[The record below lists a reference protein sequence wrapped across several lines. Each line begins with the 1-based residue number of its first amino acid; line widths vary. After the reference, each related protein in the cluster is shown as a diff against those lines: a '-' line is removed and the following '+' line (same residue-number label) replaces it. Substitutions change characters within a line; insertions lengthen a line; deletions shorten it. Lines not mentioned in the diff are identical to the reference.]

1 MKKLVLITAL
11 SSLTMSTFATELKTD
26 EQKLAYTIGA
36 QMAESIQPV
45 NEMFSLDKAIL
56 FDAIS
61 DVLAKKKPQLSKKE
75 MDQTLQAMQ
84 GKMIE
89 KMQAKMKEEAAK
101 NQAEG
106 EKILAENKAKDGVK
120 VTQSGLQYRVITEG
134 KGKKPT
140 ATDTVKVNYKG
151 FLPDGSVFD
160 DSSKAGEPIE
170 FPLNVVITGWT
181 EGLQLMPVGSKY
193 EFVIPAKLAY
203 GEMAPPAI
211 GPNRVL
217 RFEVELVDIVAPK
230 KETPESTKKDE
241 KK

>member
-1 MKKLVLITAL
+1 MKKLVLLTAL
-11 SSLTMSTFATELKTD
+11 SSLTVSAFATELKTD
-26 EQKLAYTIGA
+26 EQKLAYTIGS
-36 QMAESIQPV
+36 QMGESVQPI
-45 NEMFSLDKAIL
+45 NEMFSLDKEIL

-61 DVLAKKKPQLSKKE
+61 DALQKKKPQLSKDE
-75 MDQTLQAMQ
+75 MDKTLKSMQ
-84 GKMIE
+84 GKMME

-101 NQAEG
+101 NEAEG
-106 EKILAENKAKDGVK
+106 KKLLADNKAKEGVK
-120 VTQSGLQYRVITEG
+120 VTKSGLQYRVITEG
-134 KGKKPT
+134 KGKKPM

-151 FLPDGSVFD
+151 FLPDGTVFD

-170 FPLNVVITGWT
+170 FPLNVVIAGWT
-181 EGLQLMPVGSKY
+181 EGLQLMPVGAKY

-203 GEMAPPAI
+203 GEMAPPSI

-230 KETPESTKKDE
+230 TEAKKDE

>member
-1 MKKLVLITAL
+1 MKKLVLLTAL
-11 SSLTMSTFATELKTD
+11 SSLTVSAFATELKTD
-26 EQKLAYTIGA
+26 EQKLAYTIGT
-36 QMAESIQPV
+36 QMGESLLPI
-45 NEMFSLDKAIL
+45 NEVFSLDKEIVFAAIN
-56 FDAIS
+56 DA
-61 DVLAKKKPQLSKKE
+61 LQKKKPQLSNEE
-75 MDQTLQAMQ
+75 MDKTLKSMQ

-89 KMQAKMKEEAAK
+89 KMQAKMKEEADK
-101 NQAEG
+101 NAAEG
-106 EKILAENKAKDGVK
+106 KKVLADNKAKDGVK
-120 VTQSGLQYRVITEG
+120 VTKSGLQYRVITEG

-170 FPLNVVITGWT
+170 FPLNAVISGWT

-203 GEMAPPAI
+203 GEMAPPSI

-230 KETPESTKKDE
+230 TETKKDE